1 MVEMNSGGNFAK
13 QGAEYKTKGDK
24 IKTGSFFGNI
34 FGSKE
39 QRNDDAK
46 ELYLKAANCFKL
58 AEDKYSA
65 AEMYLKC
72 ADMEDNM
79 AFKAGHLKEAGN

>member
-1 MVEMNSGGNFAK
+1 MVEMSSGGNFAK

-46 ELYLKAANCFKL
+46 ELY
-58 AEDKYSA
+58 
-65 AEMYLKC
+65 
-72 ADMEDNM
+72 
-79 AFKAGHLKEAGN
+79 